1 MDHDQVRELEDEIGK
16 AIAQVLRRL
25 SKGRAMPRPPND
37 RTYHLMAKAAV
48 AVFEAV
54 DEAQEEGRR

>member
-1 MDHDQVRELEDEIGK
+1 MDQEQVRKLEDEIGK
-16 AIAQVLRRL
+16 AIALAFRRF
-25 SKGRAMPRPPND
+25 SKGGAMSKPSSD

-54 DEAQEEGRR
+54 EEEREEAK

>member
-1 MDHDQVRELEDEIGK
+1 MDQEQVRKFEDEIGK
-16 AIAQVLRRL
+16 AIAQVIGRAF
-25 SKGRAMPRPPND
+25 KGRAMPKPSSD

-54 DEAQEEGRR
+54 EEERGEANQ

>member
-1 MDHDQVRELEDEIGK
+1 MDHDQVRELEEEVQE
-16 AIAQVLRRL
+16 AIAQVFRRP
-25 SKGRAMPRPPND
+25 SKGRAMPKPSSD

-54 DEAQEEGRR
+54 EEEQRETKR